1 MKVAISGASGLIGS
15 ALAKSLIAQGHEV
28 LTLVRRPTTAAN
40 EVSWD
45 PVAGTIDTAKLA
57 GIDAMVH
64 LAGAGVGDK
73 RWSDEYKREILES
86 RVNGT
91 HLIATTLAAL
101 DPKPQVFICGSAI
114 GYYGDTGV
122 QRVDES
128 ASAGAG
134 FLADVVVAWEAAC
147 APATDAG
154 IRTVNI
160 RTGLVVSKNGGAW
173 ARLFPIFKL
182 GGGGKLGSGEQYWS
196 FISLRDE
203 VRAIEF
209 CISNSDISGAVN
221 LTAPNPVTNAEVTS
235 AMGAVLKRPTV
246 FAVPE
251 FVLKKALGEFSVEVL
266 GSARVEPTKLT
277 AAGFSWQ
284 DPTIEDAITAGLSA

>member
-28 LTLVRRPTTAAN
+28 LRLVRRPTTAPN
-40 EVSWD
+40 EVFWD
-45 PVAGTIDTAKLA
+45 PKAGTIDAAKLA

-86 RVNGT
+86 RVLGT
-91 HLIATTLAAL
+91 TLIAATLAEL
-101 DPKPQVFICGSAI
+101 TPQPRVFVCGSAI
-114 GYYGDTGV
+114 GYYGDTGATA
-122 QRVDES
+122 VDET
-128 ASAGAG
+128 AAAGTG
-134 FLADVVVAWEAAC
+134 FLADVVLNWEAAC
-147 APATDAG
+147 APAIEAG

-182 GGGGKLGSGEQYWS
+182 GGGGKLGSGAQYWS

-209 CISNSDISGAVN
+209 CITNDSISGPVN
-221 LTAPNPVTNAEVTS
+221 LTAPNPVTNAEVTA
-235 AMGAVLKRPTV
+235 AMGTVLKRPTL

-251 FVLKKALGEFSVEVL
+251 FVLKKALGEFSIEVL
-266 GSARVEPTKLT
+266 GSARVEPKKLE
-277 AAGFSWQ
+277 AAGFTWQ
-284 DPTIEDAITAGLSA
+284 DPTIAEAITAGLSA